1 MKNFQMDTVRYS
13 IQYRN
18 IILLNK
24 R

>member
-1 MKNFQMDTVRYS
+1 MKNFQMDTVSYS